1 MAWSDNDKLSMKQA
15 AKLAKRRLME
25 STASGGKKN
34 GETRKVNKEDA
45 KFYKKVLGILTSA
58 ETVENPIGV
67 LAGDAFKICSDD
79 NERMKI
85 VLATAKKF
93 NEAKDFIEKNSV
105 TVENFDEKVA
115 GKNDSK
121 NIYARCKLLNN
132 ALYNSQYGLS
142 FREKTF
148 KGNTETFMPPI
159 DETEEL
165 ARLAAESTECTG
177 SISGKCLTCKE
188 ECSTKDFIL
197 EQRDKGRRVAD
208 IISMFN
214 ESDSIRRAVM
224 PRNEAVDDKCLA
236 EYEKRKISEIIKE
249 YDMNAE
255 NNAHAEKLI
264 CERAGDILYTAEGEK
279 TLAADRQALERCDDQ
294 SDEVLKLMVKLIQKN
309 YDKLN
314 KQTL

>member
-1 MAWSDNDKLSMKQA
+1 MAWSDNDKMSMKQA

-25 STASGGKKN
+25 STTGGSRNSGATG
-34 GETRKVNKEDA
+34 KVNKGDA
-45 KFYKKVLGILTSA
+45 KFYKKVLSILTSA
-58 ETVENPIGV
+58 ETVENPIAV
-67 LAGDAFKICSDD
+67 LAGDALKFCCDE

-93 NEAKDFIEKNSV
+93 SEAKEFIEKNGV
-105 TVENFDEKVA
+105 NGENFDEKVA
-115 GKNDSK
+115 GKDNTK
-121 NIYARCKLLNN
+121 NIYAHCKLLNN

-142 FREKTF
+142 FREKIF
-148 KGNTETFMPPI
+148 KNYAEMTITPI

-177 SISGKCLTCKE
+177 SISGKCLTCTE
-188 ECSTKDFIL
+188 ACSTKDFIL

-214 ESDSIRRAVM
+214 ESDSIRRSVKSQSE
-224 PRNEAVDDKCLA
+224 PINDNCLV

-264 CERAGDILYTAEGEK
+264 CERAGDMLYTAEGEK
-279 TLAADRQALERCDDQ
+279 ALATDRQALERCDDQ